1 MIGRQ
6 MKASVS
12 HNYEIGESPTKEV
25 VTNSQVLQESIMSF
39 KDGMTSQ
46 PGAEG
51 TTSSSEGLQDI
62 EEVNLE
68 PTNEASQVVADSL
81 NKSNDAL

>member
-1 MIGRQ
+1 
-6 MKASVS
+6 
-12 HNYEIGESPTKEV
+12 
-25 VTNSQVLQESIMSF
+25 MSF